1 MQWHRLDRYE
11 TYEYLNAFW
20 FRHSHK
26 ALAQSSIYLCL
37 CLSGAVQIG
46 HNYRFLLQA
55 LLRYYQI
62 VGEAAE
68 EGEEEHNYKVP
79 FAALKCDSR
88 ILAMRPKCW
97 PIVPTL
103 ATTTARTVALT
114 MTLSCYSTQENTIID
129 ICIRLICIG
138 EHVLLLFNCLWAM
151 RLQ

>member
-1 MQWHRLDRYE
+1 M
-11 TYEYLNAFW
+11 
-20 FRHSHK
+20 
-26 ALAQSSIYLCL
+26 
-37 CLSGAVQIG
+37 
-46 HNYRFLLQA
+46 LLLA

-62 VGEAAE
+62 VGEAE
-68 EGEEEHNYKVP
+68 EGEEEEHSYKVP
-79 FAALKCDSR
+79 FAALKCDSS